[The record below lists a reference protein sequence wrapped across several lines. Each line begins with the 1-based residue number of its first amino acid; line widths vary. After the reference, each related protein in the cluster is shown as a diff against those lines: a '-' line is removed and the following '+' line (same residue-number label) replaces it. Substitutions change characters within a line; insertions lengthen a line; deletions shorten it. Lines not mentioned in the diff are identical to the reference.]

1 MKIGTDCSVS
11 QAQKDD
17 LILEGNDITLVSNTM
32 VLIQQATTVK
42 NKSVRKV
49 LDGFGWYLYV

>member
-11 QAQKDD
+11 RAQKDD
-17 LILEGNDITLVSNTM
+17 LILEGNDITLVSDIM

-42 NKSVRKV
+42 NKGVRKV